1 MFKNLD
7 VILTPCNST
16 IDNYIFVSLKRLR
29 VFNICLLLCDFF
41 RVPDETALVMR
52 VVPALP
58 PWNPFRAG
66 VGTPPPA
73 STAAEPPT
81 PTRPQIQVG
90 IIHKKNT

>member
-1 MFKNLD
+1 
-7 VILTPCNST
+7 
-16 IDNYIFVSLKRLR
+16 
-29 VFNICLLLCDFF
+29 
-41 RVPDETALVMR
+41 MR

-73 STAAEPPT
+73 WTAAEPPT

-90 IIHKKNT
+90 IIHKKLLGQILISCSAHRTPNFTNPEYFVSLLFVYFFQIKV